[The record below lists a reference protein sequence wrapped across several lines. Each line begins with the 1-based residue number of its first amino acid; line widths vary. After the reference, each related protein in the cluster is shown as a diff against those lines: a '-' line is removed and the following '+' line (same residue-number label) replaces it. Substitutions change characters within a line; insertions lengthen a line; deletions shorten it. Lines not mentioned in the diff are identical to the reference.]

1 MGWIISQAL
10 YEKWHCS
17 QELEEEFSEDIYSD
31 GKQSAPLSGN
41 LTQLAYLSPD
51 KMTKFSRLSRFGM
64 TFKPLTES
72 RGEDLLMWY
81 REAFLAKTL
90 VQRGGGQE
98 LTELGQ
104 ACGVRWHELSAKYD
118 LDLCSWRTHQ
128 CLWDEE
134 LHWSSVTL
142 PRWGMT
148 VSGVLFQ
155 HPTAERPISETGSG
169 YWLTPTTMN
178 IAPTES
184 RREKRTKYR
193 ASVGRKDSPGS
204 LAEQVMTPKFWPTPC
219 ATDYKGSGKNGELR
233 DRLDYAVE
241 RGATKS
247 NDYSLEVNLEAGGHL
262 NPMWVEWL
270 MGWPLGWTDLKPLAM
285 DRFQSWQQQHSE
297 Y

>member
-17 QELEEEFSEDIYSD
+17 QELEEESSEDICLD
-31 GKQSAPLSGN
+31 GKQSAPLSGS

-64 TFKPLTES
+64 TFKPLTAN

-81 REAFLAKTL
+81 REDFLAKTYP
-90 VQRGGGQE
+90 VQDEAQE
-98 LTELGQ
+98 LTENDP
-104 ACGVRWHELSAKYD
+104 ACGAKWHELSAKYD

-142 PRWGMT
+142 PRWGTT

-155 HPTAERPISETGSG
+155 HPTAERPINETGSG
-169 YWLTPTTMN
+169 LWATPTTMDKLPRKSAQALHREAT
-178 IAPTES
+178 IARP
-184 RREKRTKYR
+184 
-193 ASVGRKDSPGS
+193 GRSKPANLRD
-204 LAEQVMTPKFWPTPC
+204 QVSNMNQWPTPQ
-219 ATDYKGSGKNGELR
+219 ASDNR
-233 DRLDYAVE
+233 DRGNLGSPATLRRKEKGKQISLGQSVSDIS
-241 RGATKS
+241 GA
-247 NDYSLEVNLEAGGHL
+247 L
-262 NPMWVEWL
+262 NPPWVEWL

-285 DRFQSWQQQHSE
+285 DRFQSWQQQHSISLE
-297 Y
+297 GK

>member
-31 GKQSAPLSGN
+31 GQQSAPLSGN
-41 LTQLAYLSPD
+41 PIQLAYLSPD

-81 REAFLAKTL
+81 REAFLARTL
-90 VQRGGGQE
+90 VQRDEAQE
-98 LTELGQ
+98 LTENDL
-104 ACGVRWHELSAKYD
+104 ACGVKWHELSAKYD

-169 YWLTPTTMN
+169 LWAAPTTMDKLPPKS
-178 IAPTES
+178 AEALH
-184 RREKRTKYR
+184 REATVARP
-193 ASVGRKDSPGS
+193 GRSKPANLRD
-204 LAEQVMTPKFWPTPC
+204 QVSNMNQWPTPQ
-219 ATDYKGSGKNGELR
+219 ASDNR
-233 DRLDYAVE
+233 DRGNLGSPATLRRKEKGKQISLGQSVSDIS
-241 RGATKS
+241 GA
-247 NDYSLEVNLEAGGHL
+247 L
-262 NPMWVEWL
+262 NPPWVEWL

-285 DRFQSWQQQHSE
+285 DRFQSWQQQHSISLE
-297 Y
+297 GK